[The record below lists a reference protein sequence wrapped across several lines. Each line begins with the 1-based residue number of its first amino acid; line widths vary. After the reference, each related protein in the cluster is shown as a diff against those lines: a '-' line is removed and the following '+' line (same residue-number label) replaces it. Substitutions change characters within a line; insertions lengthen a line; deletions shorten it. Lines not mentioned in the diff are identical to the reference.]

1 MTLLLGKFEGEKDLF
16 FQASEQNITKTVLSF
31 YFAAYSIS
39 LSTPQCSLAYY
50 FSHPYGYQAV
60 AICTPMSL
68 RIAFFGS
75 DLFSVASL
83 ARLGRLR
90 NETPLA
96 IKSIDVICRPVKP
109 TGRNLKT
116 FTDLPI
122 SIEASKQNLP
132 ILRVDSGAEI
142 SSLPKT
148 YDLVVAV
155 SFGLLIP
162 GSFIHSARFGGLN
175 VHPSLLPTFSGSS
188 PIQHAIMKDCA
199 YTGVTVQTLHPTEF
213 DHGVILRQS
222 EEIDIRNE
230 NYQSLQ
236 PKLAGIGA
244 ELLANVILSGAYVE
258 PVALK
263 SSYTHSTAPK
273 LGSSLLQIQWAVQTS
288 RSIKRHFDALGP
300 LHTNKHILLTKKK
313 QLIDTQY
320 KVILDGIEVGPA
332 EVPGLGLSTPGS
344 FVLHDSKLAIKT
356 VDGSI
361 LVSLLKLQYCG
372 TESPQVFVAKLKK
385 RAGALANEFA

>member
-1 MTLLLGKFEGEKDLF
+1 
-16 FQASEQNITKTVLSF
+16 
-31 YFAAYSIS
+31 
-39 LSTPQCSLAYY
+39 
-50 FSHPYGYQAV
+50 
-60 AICTPMSL
+60 MSL

-83 ARLGRLR
+83 ARLARLR
-90 NETPLA
+90 NDTPLV

-109 TGRNLKT
+109 TGRNLQT

-122 SIEASKQNLP
+122 SIEANKQNLP

-142 SSLPKT
+142 SRLPKI

-162 GSFIHSARFGGLN
+162 GSFIHSARYGGLN

-188 PIQHAIMKDCA
+188 PIQHAIMEDCA
-199 YTGVTVQTLHPTEF
+199 YTGVTVQTLHPTKF
-213 DHGVILRQS
+213 DHGVILSQS
-222 EEIDIRNE
+222 EKLDIRNE

-236 PKLAGIGA
+236 PKLAQAGA

-258 PVALK
+258 PAPLN
-263 SSYTHSTAPK
+263 SSYPQSTAPK
-273 LGSSLLQIQWAVQTS
+273 LLPSLFQIQWAAQTS

-300 LHTNKHILLTKKK
+300 LHTNKHILVTKKK
-313 QLIDTQY
+313 QQIDTNY
-320 KVILDGIEVGPA
+320 KVILDGIEMGPVQ
-332 EVPGLGLSTPGS
+332 VPGLELSDPGS
-344 FVLHDSKLAIKT
+344 FVLHDAKLAIKT
-356 VDGSI
+356 VDGTI

-372 TESPQVFVAKLKK
+372 TESPELFVKKLKK
-385 RAGALANEFA
+385 RAGALANEFI